1 MSGATMEKAFKHV
14 ADCERSG
21 IMAEGFSAEWA
32 RGVISGGVDKAKGFV
47 EDPEKM
53 EGLLDSLKEKLK
65 GLPDTVGTAF
75 QNVPLMASMVKSY
88 VTREY
93 TDVSPKVIISLVSS
107 FIYLV
112 KQKDII
118 ADTVPLLG
126 LLDDLAVATV
136 AMAICEPELKAY
148 AEWCEHKDAASDG
161 DDAPFGAKAAA
172 PADAAEQAEAADQM
186 DAVERVDVAEQVD
199 TAEQVVIEQEDAIE

>member
-1 MSGATMEKAFKHV
+1 
-14 ADCERSG
+14 
-21 IMAEGFSAEWA
+21 MAEGFSAEWA

-65 GLPDTVGTAF
+65 NLPDTVGTAF

-93 TDVSPKVIISLVSS
+93 TEVSPKVIISLVSS

-148 AEWCEHKDAASDG
+148 AEWCEQRDQTASDAEGTMTDAEEPG
-161 DDAPFGAKAAA
+161 D
-172 PADAAEQAEAADQM
+172 AEQAPAETPLIAD
-186 DAVERVDVAEQVD
+186 AEILG
-199 TAEQVVIEQEDAIE
+199 EE

>member
-1 MSGATMEKAFKHV
+1 
-14 ADCERSG
+14 
-21 IMAEGFSAEWA
+21 MAEGFSAEWA

-65 GLPDTVGTAF
+65 SLPDTVGTAF

-148 AEWCEHKDAASDG
+148 AEWCEHKDAASD
-161 DDAPFGAKAAA
+161 DDGAPFGAKAAE
-172 PADAAEQAEAADQM
+172 PADDAEQVDAIESADVAEQVAVEQM
-186 DAVERVDVAEQVD
+186 DAIERVDVAEQVD
-199 TAEQVVIEQEDAIE
+199 AVEQVVVEQADIIE